1 MKLNQVYSLIISLGL
16 LPVISSCQDNG
27 ATDAGS
33 ADAGSAD
40 AEPAGAA
47 QPVAGDPASPGEDWP
62 TWGRDSSRNMVGNAK
77 NLPVEVNPG
86 EMDDETEEIDLKA
99 AKNIRWIAKLG
110 SQSYGNVSVAH
121 GTVSY
126 THLTLPTKA

>member
-16 LPVISSCQDNG
+16 VPVISSCQDNG
-27 ATDAGS
+27 ATDAGSADAGSADAGS

-86 EMDDETEEIDLKA
+86 EMDD
-99 AKNIRWIAKLG
+99 
-110 SQSYGNVSVAH
+110 
-121 GTVSY
+121 
-126 THLTLPTKA
+126 